1 MGVPVEAVS
10 DLSSTIATII
20 TGLGIGIVGLH
31 QYLKKPK
38 DPTPQKD
45 VAVVGA
51 SIFSDRPLM
60 EALIRSNEALIKS
73 GDCLREALEETNEL
87 LRAENIDRRV
97 EAGIRAALRDRG
109 TKEKD

>member
-1 MGVPVEAVS
+1 MGGEAIS
-10 DLSSTIATII
+10 DVSSTIATII
-20 TGLGIGIVGLH
+20 SGLGIGIFGIH

-38 DPTPQKD
+38 EPSPQKD

-73 GDCLREALEETNEL
+73 GDCLREALEETNDL

-97 EAGIRAALRDRG
+97 EAGIRAGLRARS
-109 TKEKD
+109 TEKD